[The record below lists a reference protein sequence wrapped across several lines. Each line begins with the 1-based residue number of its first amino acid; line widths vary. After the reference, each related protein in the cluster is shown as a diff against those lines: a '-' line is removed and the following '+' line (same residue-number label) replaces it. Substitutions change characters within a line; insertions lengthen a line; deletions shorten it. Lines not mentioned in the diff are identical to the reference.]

1 MGSLSQQD
9 YYSKDY
15 GSGYDLRM
23 LYTLTYDHTFGEKH
37 YVKGMVGYEAYRAT
51 ASSAGGWKNGFLV
64 QPSDDISLGT
74 GDKDVSGTKTEGRS
88 LSQFARVNYAYDDR
102 YLLEASIR
110 RDGYDNLVQRI
121 GLVCFLLLLSVG
133 MWERELRKG

>member
-1 MGSLSQQD
+1 MEKRLLGS
-9 YYSKDY
+9 
-15 GSGYDLRM
+15 
-23 LYTLTYDHTFGEKH
+23 
-37 YVKGMVGYEAYRAT
+37 A
-51 ASSAGGWKNGFLV
+51 
-64 QPSDDISLGT
+64 SDDISLGT

-121 GLVCFLLLLSVG
+121 GLVCFLRLLLVG
-133 MWERELRKG
+133 MWEKRAL